1 MLQNAS
7 YMFFVLNKQN
17 KTTWKKGKKFHL
29 AGVEP
34 ETFDL

>member
-7 YMFFVLNKQN
+7 YEIEN
-17 KTTWKKGKKFHL
+17 KTKLLRKKGKESHL

-34 ETFDL
+34 ETFNV